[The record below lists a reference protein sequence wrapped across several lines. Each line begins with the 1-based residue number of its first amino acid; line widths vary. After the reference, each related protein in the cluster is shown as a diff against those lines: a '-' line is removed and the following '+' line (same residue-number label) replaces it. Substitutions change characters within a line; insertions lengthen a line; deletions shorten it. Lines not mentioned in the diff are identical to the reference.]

1 MLVIACLAYPLTAHL
16 LRPHPPEA
24 SSGMPFCSVEA
35 EHTRWRRAAPAR
47 TGERAGRRQG
57 VLGTFA
63 PECPPGGH
71 PGNIW
76 PGKKHVDQAFACLCM
91 RGRGRKLVAIQTEAR
106 YAVLSPTLGRLP
118 SQDDCSSPS
127 SRHVAAGR
135 EHDRVIARNVGR
147 DFVFALS
154 QPSQCLDP
162 DRMTLLARLHR
173 GVPVRR

>member
-1 MLVIACLAYPLTAHL
+1 MAPARAQVDNGSRVRALCMLVIACRAYPLTAHL
-16 LRPHPPEA
+16 LRPRPPAA

-63 PECPPGGH
+63 PERPPGGH

-106 YAVLSPTLGRLP
+106 YSVLSQTLGRLP
-118 SQDDCSSPS
+118 SQDDCSRPGLLQS
-127 SRHVAAGR
+127 SWEGR
-135 EHDRVIARNVGR
+135 TRAR
-147 DFVFALS
+147 
-154 QPSQCLDP
+154 
-162 DRMTLLARLHR
+162 
-173 GVPVRR
+173 